1 MQLRRMTFLNSGNFK
16 KRAESSESNDYL
28 HSNVKD
34 FSPIKLKPSIKGYL
48 WGGTRLITEYN
59 KETSL
64 EKAAESWE
72 LSAHPDGESIVS
84 DGVFKGLTLREY
96 IERNGVSCLGSK
108 CGVKKDF
115 PILIKLID
123 AKENLSVQVH
133 PDDEYALR
141 EKNEYGKTEMWYV
154 IDCEPG
160 AYIYF
165 GLNKKVTKKELMQG
179 INRERLT
186 DLLNKVYVKKGD
198 VFFIFP
204 GTIHAIGS
212 GILICEIQQ
221 NSNITYR
228 VYDYGR
234 KDSNGNARELHIKN
248 ALDVINL
255 ERTEI
260 NFENT
265 GKDLVSCKYF
275 TAQKLDFC
283 KTVNLNCDI
292 KSFRSIIV
300 LNGKGN
306 LAVNGKSVDFKKG
319 DSIFVPA
326 QNGSINITGDGEGIL
341 TYI

>member
-1 MQLRRMTFLNSGNFK
+1 MCIM
-16 KRAESSESNDYL
+16 
-28 HSNVKD
+28 
-34 FSPIKLKPSIKGYL
+34 
-48 WGGTRLITEYN
+48 
-59 KETSL
+59 
-64 EKAAESWE
+64 
-72 LSAHPDGESIVS
+72 
-84 DGVFKGLTLREY
+84 
-96 IERNGVSCLGSK
+96 
-108 CGVKKDF
+108 
-115 PILIKLID
+115 
-123 AKENLSVQVH
+123 
-133 PDDEYALR
+133 
-141 EKNEYGKTEMWYV
+141 
-154 IDCEPG
+154 
-160 AYIYF
+160 
-165 GLNKKVTKKELMQG
+165 
-179 INRERLT
+179 
-186 DLLNKVYVKKGD
+186 KVYVKKGD
-198 VFFIFP
+198 VFFISP

-265 GKDLVSCKYF
+265 EKALVSCKYF
-275 TAQKLDFC
+275 TAKKLDFC